1 LEGNARTPEQS
12 QEDFGVGNSASTL
25 YPDGEDIDRDNNMN
39 EVDDYFQYRL
49 RLHPQEMKV
58 GDNYITDIQESE
70 VKLANGQTEKVKWYQ
85 FRIPIQDGE
94 PVGNISDFKS
104 IRFMRMFLTNFT
116 DTTVL
121 RMAQFQLVR
130 GEWRRYNIENN
141 ASKVIV
147 DAGMGTV
154 GLDNSSLL
162 VSTVNLEENSNRQP
176 IPYKIPPGIMRQLDW
191 GTSQNSVQLN
201 EQSLSLEVR
210 NLRDGYGRAAYRTT
224 QVDFRSYG
232 SLDRK

>member
-1 LEGNARTPEQS
+1 
-12 QEDFGVGNSASTL
+12 
-25 YPDGEDIDRDNNMN
+25 
-39 EVDDYFQYRL
+39 
-49 RLHPQEMKV
+49 
-58 GDNYITDIQESE
+58 
-70 VKLANGQTEKVKWYQ
+70 
-85 FRIPIQDGE
+85 
-94 PVGNISDFKS
+94 
-104 IRFMRMFLTNFT
+104 
-116 DTTVL
+116 
-121 RMAQFQLVR
+121 
-130 GEWRRYNIENN
+130 
-141 ASKVIV
+141 KVIV

-210 NLRDGYGRAAYRTT
+210 NLRDGYGRAAYKTT

-232 SLDRK
+232 SFEMFVHLEQLGQELLNDNELNAFVRVGTDDRYNYYQYEKPLKVTHWGRALTEEEIWPEENQIKFPIAIFQ